1 MKTTNAIYQIV
12 TLLKEVSPERIAE
25 ARAAGL
31 VPQSGDWQKPG
42 RFIQDPDKKD
52 SASDDASQKTP
63 AISSSTAIAALENL
77 NLLDEDEIEETIG
90 EVGYNSE
97 AETPQEFY
105 IVAIDAV
112 VTELQSRMEQKI
124 SDAKSS
130 LNRDQW
136 SLLDLIGS
144 MASYETWVDLAGP
157 LVENSLSRLGD
168 WDEFGFDDEWYPDN
182 PEQVKEGLRA
192 LNANRNR

>member
-1 MKTTNAIYQIV
+1 M
-12 TLLKEVSPERIAE
+12 
-25 ARAAGL
+25 
-31 VPQSGDWQKPG
+31 
-42 RFIQDPDKKD
+42 
-52 SASDDASQKTP
+52 
-63 AISSSTAIAALENL
+63 
-77 NLLDEDEIEETIG
+77 LDEDEIEETIG

>member
-1 MKTTNAIYQIV
+1 MELKTKKSFND
-12 TLLKEVSPERIAE
+12 
-25 ARAAGL
+25 L
-31 VPQSGDWQKPG
+31 V
-42 RFIQDPDKKD
+42 RELTEEI
-52 SASDDASQKTP
+52 
-63 AISSSTAIAALENL
+63 I
-77 NLLDEDEIEETIG
+77 DEDEIEETIG